1 MDWFVKVP
9 RLELSNWAP
18 SENWEGLFE
27 RWTKKGVKGIILP
40 LNLKDEI
47 EKISSIIQLAKLG
60 NVQVWVNL
68 PVLNNQAVSDR
79 TEFGKIKHRT
89 GEIFD
94 FPAWFA
100 PICPSNLEYQD
111 YLDEKIAN
119 SLMHLPIDV
128 WLLDYVR
135 FPYFWEQW
143 GNTVQ
148 EDEFPPFC
156 YCVDCKLSF
165 QNLMHLSLEDSTV
178 VHLQKWQSRVIE
190 KLIERISRNI
200 KGVHPNLRVG
210 MQILPLMSQK
220 RRHPKSEWVGQNLQ
234 SLQRH
239 VDFFSPLM
247 YGKLLGLYPD
257 QILSYLVDFISTQK
271 QPVVPSFQ
279 ISSTR
284 WDRQRYE
291 TKVKL
296 TDLGNR
302 LTPLGIDAATLFHA
316 KDFLNPEKIQ
326 KE

>member
-1 MDWFVKVP
+1 
-9 RLELSNWAP
+9 
-18 SENWEGLFE
+18 
-27 RWTKKGVKGIILP
+27 
-40 LNLKDEI
+40 
-47 EKISSIIQLAKLG
+47 
-60 NVQVWVNL
+60 
-68 PVLNNQAVSDR
+68 
-79 TEFGKIKHRT
+79 
-89 GEIFD
+89 
-94 FPAWFA
+94 
-100 PICPSNLEYQD
+100 
-111 YLDEKIAN
+111 
-119 SLMHLPIDV
+119 
-128 WLLDYVR
+128 
-135 FPYFWEQW
+135 
-143 GNTVQ
+143 
-148 EDEFPPFC
+148 
-156 YCVDCKLSF
+156 
-165 QNLMHLSLEDSTV
+165 MHLSLEDSTV

-200 KGVHPNLRVG
+200 KGVHPNLQVG